1 MDTKILD
8 RKTLDKE
15 TSDKVSFITFIVPE
29 FAAAYKMNV
38 QNAFFYLKNYG
49 GWDYLN
55 KCWWALHTDSTNYA
69 VRDIYEVCRENG
81 GLR

>member
-1 MDTKILD
+1 MAKII
-8 RKTLDKE
+8 DKQ
-15 TSDKVSFITFIVPE
+15 TSEKISFISFIVPE

-38 QNAFFYLKNYG
+38 RNAFFYLKQYG

-55 KCWWALHTDSTNYA
+55 RCWWALHTDSVQYA

-81 GLR
+81 GAR